1 MHDQKV
7 LVIKGESSLPT
18 VDLFPG
24 IQEFPVQVAGQQTI
38 LRYRYDR
45 MQRAEKSTT
54 SSFFGISPHAG
65 DGVYLTSKLA
75 KGEGWCTREESLEAA
90 PEKKQY

>member
-65 DGVYLTSKLA
+65 DGGLFNKQACQGGGVVH
-75 KGEGWCTREESLEAA
+75 KGGESGGS
-90 PEKKQY
+90 P